1 MQESR
6 MKDNESAI
14 NVNLKKLS
22 NKKKIIQIKNAGI
35 NARILLVIVFLE
47 VKTFNP

>member
-1 MQESR
+1 

-14 NVNLKKLS
+14 NVNFKKLS

-35 NARILLVIVFLE
+35 NARILLVFVITYVDDMQLS
-47 VKTFNP
+47 

>member
-6 MKDNESAI
+6 MKDNESVI
-14 NVNLKKLS
+14 NVNFEKLS
-22 NKKKIIQIKNAGI
+22 NKKKIMQIKSVGN
-35 NARILLVIVFLE
+35 NARFLLILVFLE